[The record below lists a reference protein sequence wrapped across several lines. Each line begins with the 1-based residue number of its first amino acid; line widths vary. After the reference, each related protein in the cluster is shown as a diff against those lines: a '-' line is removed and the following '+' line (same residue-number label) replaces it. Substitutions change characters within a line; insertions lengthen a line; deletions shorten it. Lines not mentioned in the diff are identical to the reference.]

1 MSYYHIHL
9 SDIVDT
15 LGEDAT
21 KKLLSDFS
29 CPKNKDVENFL
40 KTKALPMVP
49 QQVAPTYLIFTEY
62 KNQKVLVGYFTLTTK
77 FIKVSRTNLSSRW
90 KRRLNKYFSYDED
103 TKEYYMSAPL
113 IAQLGKNFTN
123 GYNKLI
129 TGDELLKIAC
139 DQVRE
144 AQSILG
150 GKFIYLECEDK
161 SKLVEFYESNGFF
174 KFGKREIEEAE
185 KDILDGKYLIQM
197 GIYLSDK

>member
-129 TGDELLKIAC
+129 TG
-139 DQVRE
+139 
-144 AQSILG
+144 
-150 GKFIYLECEDK
+150 Y
-161 SKLVEFYESNGFF
+161 
-174 KFGKREIEEAE
+174 
-185 KDILDGKYLIQM
+185 
-197 GIYLSDK
+197 